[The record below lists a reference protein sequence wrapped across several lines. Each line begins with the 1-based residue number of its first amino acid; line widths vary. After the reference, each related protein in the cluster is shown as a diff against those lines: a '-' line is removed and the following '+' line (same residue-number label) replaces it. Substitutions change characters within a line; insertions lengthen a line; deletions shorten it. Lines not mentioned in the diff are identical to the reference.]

1 MSQYSVLPPEL
12 WTHIWS
18 FACTDD
24 GHQGRVL
31 ALVSRHV
38 YATSAPVR
46 LQSITLTGL
55 RDLLAF
61 AYMIRS

>member
-1 MSQYSVLPPEL
+1 MAYCPALPPEL

-24 GHQGRVL
+24 GATGRVL
-31 ALVSRHV
+31 SQVSRHV

-61 AYMIRS
+61 AYMI